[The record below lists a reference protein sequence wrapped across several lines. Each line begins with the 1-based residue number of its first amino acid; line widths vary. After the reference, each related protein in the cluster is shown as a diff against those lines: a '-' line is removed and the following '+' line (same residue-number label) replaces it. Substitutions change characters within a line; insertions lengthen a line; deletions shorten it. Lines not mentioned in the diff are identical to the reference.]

1 MYKRWI
7 RQKAVAVSAGL
18 RVGYRQL
25 IQTHYRP
32 GSLDEVKLRC
42 YRNMGGGEHITIP
55 TGRTV
60 VWKGSEV

>member
-7 RQKAVAVSAGL
+7 RQTAVAVSAGL

-42 YRNMGGGEHITIP
+42 YRNTGGRGTHNHPHGKNGGLE
-55 TGRTV
+55 G
-60 VWKGSEV
+60 K